1 MKLENRITLIVKIAQ
16 HLNNQIQLAGAIKPN
31 NKGIW
36 QAILHN
42 LTNEQ
47 WRAILSTL
55 EELMNKNPTI
65 GNLGHLNTVETGL
78 RTLKKYELYDR
89 CLDMKNHTANNKPIA
104 WKCLMTIREVYNSA
118 CGIDLPNADSS
129 RTTNTFKEI
138 ME

>member
-16 HLNNQIQLAGAIKPN
+16 HLNNQILLAGAIKPN
-31 NKGIW
+31 NRLIW
-36 QAILHN
+36 QTVLHN

-47 WRAILSTL
+47 WHAILSTL
-55 EELMNKNPTI
+55 EELMNKNPTV

-89 CLDMKNHTANNKPIA
+89 CLDMRNHTANNKPIA

-129 RTTNTFKEI
+129 RNTSTFKEI

>member
-1 MKLENRITLIVKIAQ
+1 
-16 HLNNQIQLAGAIKPN
+16 
-31 NKGIW
+31 
-36 QAILHN
+36 
-42 LTNEQ
+42 
-47 WRAILSTL
+47 
-55 EELMNKNPTI
+55 MNKNPTI

-78 RTLKKYELYDR
+78 QILKKYELYDR

>member
-47 WRAILSTL
+47 WHAILSTL

>member
-47 WRAILSTL
+47 WHAILETL

-78 RTLKKYELYDR
+78 QILKKYELYDR

>member
-47 WRAILSTL
+47 WYAILSTL
-55 EELMNKNPTI
+55 EELMNKNPTV

-78 RTLKKYELYDR
+78 QILNKYQLYDR

-104 WKCLMTIREVYNSA
+104 WKCLMTIREVHNAA
-118 CGIDLPNADSS
+118 CGIDLPNDNTS

>member
-47 WRAILSTL
+47 WRAILLTL
-55 EELMNKNPTI
+55 EELMNNNPTI
-65 GNLGHLNTVETGL
+65 GNLTHMDTVETGL

-89 CLDMKNHTANNKPIA
+89 CLDMRNHTANNKPIA

>member
-47 WRAILSTL
+47 WHAILSTL

-78 RTLKKYELYDR
+78 QILKKYELYDR

>member
-31 NKGIW
+31 NKGIS

-47 WRAILSTL
+47 WHAILSTL

>member
-16 HLNNQIQLAGAIKPN
+16 HLNNQILLAGAIKPN
-31 NKGIW
+31 NRLIW
-36 QAILHN
+36 QTVLHN

-47 WRAILSTL
+47 WHAILSTL
-55 EELMNKNPTI
+55 EELMNKNPTV

-89 CLDMKNHTANNKPIA
+89 CLDMRNHTANNKPIA

-129 RTTNTFKEI
+129 RNTNTFKEI

>member
-1 MKLENRITLIVKIAQ
+1 VKIAQ

-47 WRAILSTL
+47 WHAILSTL